1 MSTPSSTQQQQQLK
15 PKNIYVETY
24 SDNIDKS
31 ALLGELLVNI
41 GAIYRKKLCK
51 TLDYIIFKD
60 GKLKTMKYAV
70 DNDIPLVN
78 PLWLHD
84 QLNNKFQGDNNY
96 LIKRTFTELHLEIN
110 NKKRTKDKEAL
121 FDMEFKQKQQRKRRI
136 TMKDD
141 NNNNNMSILDVF
153 SKESKDSECKC
164 KCNSNNISRSKMK
177 IGKEME
183 KESGEDGDYYSYND
197 EGGSSKWKNERSK
210 RRSEGWWNCKWGRR
224 RSKGGMIKK
233 GNRKLN
239 AVSYGLNENQIEFLN
254 EVGIRRL
261 ITYKGEYDDYVKEN
275 SNKDDEDSSSDSS
288 ESELDINNSD
298 TISYVTSH
306 SNSYS
311 KSNNKNITT
320 TSKNDNINNHLM
332 DDIDVVFL
340 QNNFDKYNWI
350 ILSFFISNKIIVN
363 ISYFISYTADLDD
376 TTGVHSDN
384 NNTTSKVTKV
394 NTNTTTNPTQT
405 LTPKQLEPL
414 SFKNPFPPSP
424 SSLKSKTSTTSLTP
438 SPLKY
443 TFILSTTIPPN
454 EHALLKQ
461 IITLYLSQPLLDI
474 TNPFTLIPPFT
485 YIISYIPLLT
495 SQPTLSVKYIYDCY
509 YSAKL
514 IELND
519 TTKRKYAL

>member
-1 MSTPSSTQQQQQLK
+1 MSTPSSTQQQQLK

-121 FDMEFKQKQQRKRRI
+121 FDMDFKQKQQRKRRI

-164 KCNSNNISRSKMK
+164 NCNSNNISRSKVK
-177 IGKEME
+177 IGKGE
-183 KESGEDGDYYSYND
+183 EDGDYND
-197 EGGSSKWKNERSK
+197 EGGSSKWKNRRSK
-210 RRSEGWWNCKWGRR
+210 RRSEGWWNCKWGGRC
-224 RSKGGMIKK
+224 SKGGMIKE
-233 GNRKLN
+233 GNKKLN

-254 EVGIRRL
+254 DIGIRRL

-275 SNKDDEDSSSDSS
+275 SNKDEEDSDSSSDNS

-298 TISYVTSH
+298 TISYNKSE

-311 KSNNKNITT
+311 KSNNKSITT
-320 TSKNDNINNHLM
+320 NKNDNIMN
-332 DDIDVVFL
+332 DIDVVFL

-363 ISYFISYTADLDD
+363 ISYFISFTADLDD
-376 TTGVHSDN
+376 TTVVHSDN
-384 NNTTSKVTKV
+384 NNTTSKITKI
-394 NTNTTTNPTQT
+394 NTTTTTTNPTQT

-424 SSLKSKTSTTSLTP
+424 PSLKSKTSITSLTP

-474 TNPFTLIPPFT
+474 TNPFTLIPPHT

>member
-110 NKKRTKDKEAL
+110 NKKRTKDKETL
-121 FDMEFKQKQQRKRRI
+121 FDMEFKQKQHRKRRI
-136 TMKDD
+136 TMKDKCSVD
-141 NNNNNMSILDVF
+141 NNNMSILDVF

-164 KCNSNNISRSKMK
+164 KCKCNSNNISRKK
-177 IGKEME
+177 EVGVGKES
-183 KESGEDGDYYSYND
+183 KEDNCSYD
-197 EGGSSKWKNERSK
+197 EECGSSKWKNGRSK
-210 RRSEGWWNCKWGRR
+210 RRSEGWWNCKWGGGRS
-224 RSKGGMIKK
+224 SKGEMIKE

-261 ITYKGEYDDYVKEN
+261 ITYKGEYDDYIKEN
-275 SNKDDEDSSSDSS
+275 SNSNRNDNKDDSDDDSSSDSS
-288 ESELDINNSD
+288 ESDLDINSSD
-298 TISYVTSH
+298 TMSYVTSH
-306 SNSYS
+306 S
-311 KSNNKNITT
+311 KSNNKSITIN
-320 TSKNDNINNHLM
+320 KNDNINNHLL
-332 DDIDVVFL
+332 DDIDVIFL
-340 QNNFDKYNWI
+340 QNNFDKYNCI

-376 TTGVHSDN
+376 TTGVHSNN
-384 NNTTSKVTKV
+384 NNTT
-394 NTNTTTNPTQT
+394 TNINPTQT

-414 SFKNPFPPSP
+414 SFKSPFPL
-424 SSLKSKTSTTSLTP
+424 SLKSKTSTQS
-438 SPLKY
+438 SLKY
-443 TFILSTTIPPN
+443 TFILSTTIPPY
-454 EHALLKQ
+454 EHSLLKQ

-474 TNPFTLIPPFT
+474 TNPFTLIPPHT

-519 TTKRKYAL
+519 TTKRKYTL

>member
-1 MSTPSSTQQQQQLK
+1 
-15 PKNIYVETY
+15 
-24 SDNIDKS
+24 
-31 ALLGELLVNI
+31 
-41 GAIYRKKLCK
+41 
-51 TLDYIIFKD
+51 
-60 GKLKTMKYAV
+60 
-70 DNDIPLVN
+70 
-78 PLWLHD
+78 
-84 QLNNKFQGDNNY
+84 
-96 LIKRTFTELHLEIN
+96 
-110 NKKRTKDKEAL
+110 
-121 FDMEFKQKQQRKRRI
+121 
-136 TMKDD
+136 
-141 NNNNNMSILDVF
+141 
-153 SKESKDSECKC
+153 
-164 KCNSNNISRSKMK
+164 
-177 IGKEME
+177 
-183 KESGEDGDYYSYND
+183 
-197 EGGSSKWKNERSK
+197 
-210 RRSEGWWNCKWGRR
+210 
-224 RSKGGMIKK
+224 MIKE

-254 EVGIRRL
+254 DIGIRRL

-275 SNKDDEDSSSDSS
+275 SNKDEEDSDSSSDNS

-298 TISYVTSH
+298 TISYNKSE

-311 KSNNKNITT
+311 KSNNKSITT
-320 TSKNDNINNHLM
+320 NKNDNIMN
-332 DDIDVVFL
+332 DIDVVFL

-363 ISYFISYTADLDD
+363 ISYFISYTADLEDD
-376 TTGVHSDN
+376 TTTPNIHSDKN
-384 NNTTSKVTKV
+384 NIN
-394 NTNTTTNPTQT
+394 NTNTTTQT

-424 SSLKSKTSTTSLTP
+424 PSLKSKTSTTSLTP

-454 EHALLKQ
+454 EHSLLKQ

-474 TNPFTLIPPFT
+474 TNPFTLIPPHT

>member
-110 NKKRTKDKEAL
+110 NKKRTKDKETL
-121 FDMEFKQKQQRKRRI
+121 FDMEFKQKQHRKRRI
-136 TMKDD
+136 TMKDKCSVD
-141 NNNNNMSILDVF
+141 DNNNMSILDVF

-164 KCNSNNISRSKMK
+164 KCKCNSNNISRKK
-177 IGKEME
+177 EVGVGKES
-183 KESGEDGDYYSYND
+183 KEDNCSYD
-197 EGGSSKWKNERSK
+197 EECGSSKWKNGRSK
-210 RRSEGWWNCKWGRR
+210 RRSEGWWNCKWGGGRS
-224 RSKGGMIKK
+224 SKGEMIKE

-261 ITYKGEYDDYVKEN
+261 ITYKGEYDDYIKEN
-275 SNKDDEDSSSDSS
+275 SNSNRNDNKDDSDDDSSSDSS
-288 ESELDINNSD
+288 ESDLDINSSD
-298 TISYVTSH
+298 TMSYVTSH
-306 SNSYS
+306 S
-311 KSNNKNITT
+311 KSNNKSITT
-320 TSKNDNINNHLM
+320 NKNDNINNHLM
-332 DDIDVVFL
+332 DDIDVIFL

-376 TTGVHSDN
+376 TTVVHSDN
-384 NNTTSKVTKV
+384 NNT
-394 NTNTTTNPTQT
+394 PTQT

-414 SFKNPFPPSP
+414 CFKTPFPP
-424 SSLKSKTSTTSLTP
+424 SLKSKTSTS

-443 TFILSTTIPPN
+443 TFILSTTIPPH
-454 EHALLKQ
+454 EHSLLKQ

-474 TNPFTLIPPFT
+474 TNPFTLIPPHT

-519 TTKRKYAL
+519 TTKCKYTL

>member
-1 MSTPSSTQQQQQLK
+1 MSTPSSTQQQQLK

-70 DNDIPLVN
+70 DNNIPLVN

-110 NKKRTKDKEAL
+110 NKKRTKDKETL

-141 NNNNNMSILDVF
+141 NNNNMSILDVF

-177 IGKEME
+177 IGKEMK
-183 KESGEDGDYYSYND
+183 KESGENNCSYDD
-197 EGGSSKWKNERSK
+197 ESGSSKWKNERSK
-210 RRSEGWWNCKWGRR
+210 RRSEGWWNCKWRGRS
-224 RSKGGMIKK
+224 SKGGMIKE

-254 EVGIRRL
+254 DIGIRRL
-261 ITYKGEYDDYVKEN
+261 ITYKGEYNDYVKEN
-275 SNKDDEDSSSDSS
+275 SCNKDDEDSDSNSSSDSS
-288 ESELDINNSD
+288 ESELDINNCDS
-298 TISYVTSH
+298 VTSQ
-306 SNSYS
+306 SKSYS
-311 KSNNKNITT
+311 KSNNKSITT
-320 TSKNDNINNHLM
+320 NKNDNITNHLM

-363 ISYFISYTADLDD
+363 ISYFISYTADLEDD
-376 TTGVHSDN
+376 TTTPNIHSDKN
-384 NNTTSKVTKV
+384 NIN
-394 NTNTTTNPTQT
+394 NTNTTTTQT

-424 SSLKSKTSTTSLTP
+424 PSLKSKTSITSLTP

-454 EHALLKQ
+454 EHSLLKQ

-474 TNPFTLIPPFT
+474 TNPFTLIPPHT